1 MPNSFELDGRGPSD
15 RQLFGIGIAVLV
27 VSALLTTVMLVKS
40 TGRLD
45 DYVRVVADLVNVGDG
60 LPQKSDVKYHG
71 VLVGMVDDVVPA
83 AHGKPNYVHIN
94 LKEDYAKSIPASV
107 TARVV
112 PSNVFA
118 VSSVQLVG
126 NGPGS
131 KIRDGAHIPEDKR
144 LPTVLFQ
151 TTVSKLRDL
160 LAAAGRGRD
169 DRSVGIL
176 AALGAATDHRRV
188 SLLNA
193 GAQLNRLLDQ
203 LNSIVSTDT
212 GPSTVSALLDATRG
226 LAQTAPDLLD
236 ALHQAVEPMQT
247 FAETRGQLA
256 SLLSGADYTVGTTRQ
271 SFDNHID
278 QLIRITA
285 DFTPVLGVL
294 AQKSNNFVPA
304 VTKLDNLA
312 NQFMEQVWNPQT
324 NLGNMRAMLTFTP
337 SSTYTRADCPHY
349 GELKGPSCFTAPL
362 IPVRPDLPDVLLP
375 QNYQPPKD
383 LAPPPG
389 TVIGPD
395 GNLVAVG
402 PPLINPTPNLTDPN
416 PPLAPGITPSP
427 PVPGSANPDNPSPG
441 RRRHRNRS
449 NRGSRRWRP
458 RPLGFP
464 SPRSGRRS
472 GATWVPWGA
481 NTNEPCWARSP
492 VDPRRRPPSCCWA
505 RSPAERRCRWRIR
518 PGRPPRLDPGRANEV
533 SRPAHRADAVH
544 DRLADADLAGVC
556 EPAPRRG
563 RRHGPVFGGVQRCV
577 RAARR

>member
-1 MPNSFELDGRGPSD
+1 
-15 RQLFGIGIAVLV
+15 
-27 VSALLTTVMLVKS
+27 
-40 TGRLD
+40 
-45 DYVRVVADLVNVGDG
+45 
-60 LPQKSDVKYHG
+60 
-71 VLVGMVDDVVPA
+71 
-83 AHGKPNYVHIN
+83 
-94 LKEDYAKSIPASV
+94 V

-112 PSNVFA
+112 PGNVFA

-126 NGPGS
+126 NGPGA
-131 KIRDGAHIPEDKR
+131 KIQNGAHILEDKR

-176 AALGAATDHRRV
+176 AAIGAATDHRRI

-193 GAQLNRLLDQ
+193 GSQLNRLLDQ

-212 GPSTVSALLDATRG
+212 GPSTVSALLDASTG

-236 ALHQAVEPMQT
+236 ALRRAVEPMRT

-256 SLLSGADYTVGTTRQ
+256 SLLSGADYTVGTARQ

-278 QLIRITA
+278 QLIQITT

-294 AQKSNNFVPA
+294 AQKSNNFLPA
-304 VTKLDNLA
+304 VVKLDNLA
-312 NQFMEQVWNPQT
+312 NHFMEQAWNPRT
-324 NLGNMRAMLTFTP
+324 NVINMRAMQTFTP

-362 IPVRPDLPDVLLP
+362 IPVRPDLPEVLLP
-375 QNYQPPKD
+375 QNYHPPKD

-402 PPLINPTPNLTDPN
+402 PPLINPNPNLTDPN
-416 PPLAPGITPSP
+416 PPLAPGVTPSP

-441 RRRHRNRS
+441 
-449 NRGSRRWRP
+449 GP
-458 RPLGFP
+458 
-464 SPRSGRRS
+464 
-472 GATWVPWGA
+472 ATPQPHEPWVAPVAPKAPWIPQASFGG
-481 NTNEPCWARSP
+481 N
-492 VDPRRRPPSCCWA
+492 V
-505 RSPAERRCRWRIR
+505 
-518 PGRPPRLDPGRANEV
+518 
-533 SRPAHRADAVH
+533 
-544 DRLADADLAGVC
+544 
-556 EPAPRRG
+556 
-563 RRHGPVFGGVQRCV
+563 GPVGSQYERNMLGVITGAPAS
-577 RAARR
+577 AATQLLLGPVARGTTVSLAHPPGEAK

>member
-1 MPNSFELDGRGPSD
+1 VPNSFELDGRGPSD
-15 RQLFGIGIAVLV
+15 RQLLGCGLGVLV
-27 VSALLTTVMLVKS
+27 IVSLVTAGLLIKS
-40 TGRLD
+40 TGRLN

-71 VLVGMVDDVVPA
+71 VLVGMVNDVVPA
-83 AHGKPNYVHIN
+83 ANGNPNYVQID
-94 LKEDYAKSIPASV
+94 LKPEYAKSIPAAV

-118 VSSVQLVG
+118 VSSVQLLG
-126 NGPGS
+126 NGPGGPS
-131 KIRDGAHIPEDKR
+131 AAIRSGAHIHEDTR

-160 LAAAGRGRD
+160 LAAAGRGRED
-169 DRSVGIL
+169 KSVGIL
-176 AALGAATDHRRV
+176 AALATATDHRRV
-188 SLLNA
+188 TLLNA

-203 LNSIVSTDT
+203 LNSIVSTDA
-212 GPSTVSALLDATRG
+212 GPSTVSALLEATQG
-226 LAQTAPDLLD
+226 LQSTAPDLLD

-256 SLLSGADYTVGTTRQ
+256 SLLDGADHTVGTTYQ
-271 SFDNHID
+271 SFNNHID
-278 QLIRITA
+278 QLIRITS

-294 AQKSNNFVPA
+294 AMKSNNFVPA
-304 VTKLDNLA
+304 VAKLDNLA
-312 NQFMEQVWNPQT
+312 DKFMEQVWIPEK

-362 IPVRPDLPDVLLP
+362 VPVRPDLPEVLLP

-402 PPLINPTPNLTDPN
+402 PPLVNGPPNLTDPN
-416 PPLAPGITPSP
+416 PPLPAWLPPSP

-441 RRRHRNRS
+441 A
-449 NRGSRRWRP
+449 P
-458 RPLGFP
+458 
-464 SPRSGRRS
+464 
-472 GATWVPWGA
+472 ATPQPHQPWVAPVAPKAPWIPQASFGG
-481 NTNEPCWARSP
+481 N
-492 VDPRRRPPSCCWA
+492 V
-505 RSPAERRCRWRIR
+505 
-518 PGRPPRLDPGRANEV
+518 
-533 SRPAHRADAVH
+533 
-544 DRLADADLAGVC
+544 
-556 EPAPRRG
+556 
-563 RRHGPVFGGVQRCV
+563 GPVGSQQERNMLTVITGQPATDATQLLLGPVARGTTVSLTPSAGGQK
-577 RAARR
+577 

>member
-15 RQLFGIGIAVLV
+15 RQLLAIGTAVV
-27 VSALLTTVMLVKS
+27 VVAALLTVAMVVKS
-40 TGRLD
+40 TGRLN

-71 VLVGMVDDVVPA
+71 VLVGMVDGVVPA
-83 AHGKPNYVHIN
+83 SNGKPNYVHID
-94 LKEDYAKSIPASV
+94 LKEEFAKSIPAAV

-126 NGPGS
+126 NGSGS
-131 KIRDGAHIPEDKR
+131 TIRAGAHIPEDTR

-176 AALGAATDHRRV
+176 AALGAATDHRR
-188 SLLNA
+188 STLLNA

-203 LNSIVSTDT
+203 LNSIVGTDA
-212 GPSTVSALLDATRG
+212 GPSTVSALVDAARG

-247 FAETRGQLA
+247 FAETRGQLV
-256 SLLSGADYTVGTTRQ
+256 SLLSGADYTLGTTRQ

-278 QLIRITA
+278 QLIKITA
-285 DFTPVLGVL
+285 DFTPVLGIL
-294 AQKSNNFVPA
+294 AMKSNNFVPA

-312 NQFMEQVWNPQT
+312 NKFMDEVWVPGNDV
-324 NLGNMRAMLTFTP
+324 GNMRAMLSFTP

-362 IPVRPDLPDVLLP
+362 IPVRPDMPEVLLP

-389 TVIGPD
+389 TIIGPD

-402 PPLINPTPNLTDPN
+402 PPLINPIPNLTDPN

-427 PVPGSANPDNPSPG
+427 PVPGSANPDNSSPG
-441 RRRHRNRS
+441 APAP
-449 NRGSRRWRP
+449 GS
-458 RPLGFP
+458 
-464 SPRSGRRS
+464 
-472 GATWVPWGA
+472 
-481 NTNEPCWARSP
+481 
-492 VDPRRRPPSCCWA
+492 PPSW
-505 RSPAERRCRWRIR
+505 
-518 PGRPPRLDPGRANEV
+518 V
-533 SRPAHRADAVH
+533 
-544 DRLADADLAGVC
+544 
-556 EPAPRRG
+556 APVAPKAPWIPQSSYRG
-563 RRHGPVFGGVQRCV
+563 TFGGNVGPVGSQYERNMLSVITGQPATEATELLLGPVARGTTVSLKPGPKSPPGGPK
-577 RAARR
+577 

>member
-15 RQLFGIGIAVLV
+15 RQLFGLGSAVVAL
-27 VSALLTTVMLVKS
+27 SALLTVAMLVKS
-40 TGRLD
+40 TGRLN
-45 DYVRVVADLVNVGDG
+45 DYVRVVADLANVGDG

-71 VLVGMVDDVVPA
+71 VLVGMVNSVTPA
-83 AHGKPNYVHIN
+83 ENGKPNYVHID
-94 LKEDYAKSIPASV
+94 LKEEFAKSIPAAV

-126 NGPGS
+126 NGPGAV
-131 KIRDGAHIPEDKR
+131 IRAGAHIPEDTR

-226 LAQTAPDLLD
+226 LAETAPDLLD
-236 ALHQAVEPMQT
+236 ALHQAVEPMRT
-247 FAETRGQLA
+247 FADTRDQLA
-256 SLLSGADYTVGTTRQ
+256 ALLSGAENTAGTTYQ
-271 SFDNHID
+271 SFNNHID
-278 QLIRITA
+278 QLIRITT

-304 VTKLDNLA
+304 ITKLDNLA
-312 NQFMEQVWNPQT
+312 NQFMEQVWNPRT

-362 IPVRPDLPDVLLP
+362 IPVRPDLPEVLLP
-375 QNYQPPKD
+375 QNYHPPKD

-389 TVIGPD
+389 TTIGPD

-402 PPLINPTPNLTDPN
+402 PPLINPNPNLADPN
-416 PPLAPGITPSP
+416 PPLAPGITPSL

-441 RRRHRNRS
+441 APATPQPHEPWVAPVAPNKAPWIPQASFKPSFGGNVGPVGSQYERNMLGVITGAPATEATELLLGPVA
-449 NRGSRRWRP
+449 RGTTVS
-458 RPLGFP
+458 
-464 SPRSGRRS
+464 
-472 GATWVPWGA
+472 
-481 NTNEPCWARSP
+481 
-492 VDPRRRPPSCCWA
+492 
-505 RSPAERRCRWRIR
+505 
-518 PGRPPRLDPGRANEV
+518 V
-533 SRPAHRADAVH
+533 SR
-544 DRLADADLAGVC
+544 G
-556 EPAPRRG
+556 
-563 RRHGPVFGGVQRCV
+563 GPQ
-577 RAARR
+577 

>member
-1 MPNSFELDGRGPSD
+1 MPNSIELDGRGPTD
-15 RQLFGIGIAVLV
+15 RQLLGIGVAVIV
-27 VSALLTTVMLVKS
+27 VSALITTAMLVKS
-40 TGRLD
+40 TGRLN

-71 VLVGMVDDVVPA
+71 VLVGMVNDVVPA
-83 AHGKPNYVHIN
+83 AHGKPNYVHID
-94 LKEDYAKSIPASV
+94 LKEEYAKSIPASV

-126 NGPGS
+126 KGS
-131 KIRDGAHIPEDKR
+131 GAKIRDGAHILEDKR

-188 SLLNA
+188 TLLNA
-193 GAQLNRLLDQ
+193 GAQLNRALDQ

-212 GPSTVSALLDATRG
+212 GPSTVSALLDATTG

-236 ALHQAVEPMQT
+236 ALHQAVEPMRT
-247 FAETRGQLA
+247 FTESRGQLA

-271 SFDNHID
+271 SLDNHID
-278 QLIRITA
+278 QLIRITT
-285 DFTPVLGVL
+285 DFTPVLGIL

-304 VTKLDNLA
+304 VAKLDNLA
-312 NQFMEQVWNPQT
+312 NQFMEQVWNPRT
-324 NLGNMRAMLTFTP
+324 NVGNMRAMLTFTP

-362 IPVRPDLPDVLLP
+362 IPVRPDLPEVLLP
-375 QNYQPPKD
+375 QNYHPPKD

-441 RRRHRNRS
+441 A
-449 NRGSRRWRP
+449 P
-458 RPLGFP
+458 
-464 SPRSGRRS
+464 
-472 GATWVPWGA
+472 ATPQPHQPWVAPVAPKAPWIPQA
-481 NTNEPCWARSP
+481 SY
-492 VDPRRRPPSCCWA
+492 
-505 RSPAERRCRWRIR
+505 
-518 PGRPPRLDPGRANEV
+518 RASFGGNV
-533 SRPAHRADAVH
+533 
-544 DRLADADLAGVC
+544 
-556 EPAPRRG
+556 
-563 RRHGPVFGGVQRCV
+563 GPVGSQYERNMLGVITGAPATEATELLLGPV
-577 RAARR
+577 ARGTTVSLTHPPGEAK

>member
-1 MPNSFELDGRGPSD
+1 MGKPNSFELDGRGPSD
-15 RQLFGIGIAVLV
+15 RQLLATGVAVLV
-27 VSALLTTVMLVKS
+27 VAALLTVAMVLKS
-40 TGRLD
+40 TGRLN

-71 VLVGMVDDVVPA
+71 VLVGTVNGVVPA
-83 AHGKPNYVHIN
+83 SNGKPNYVHID
-94 LKEDYAKSIPASV
+94 LKEEFAKSIPASV
-107 TARVV
+107 SARVV

-126 NGPGS
+126 SGPGS
-131 KIRDGAHIPEDKR
+131 TIKAGAHIPEDTR

-176 AALGAATDHRRV
+176 AALGAATDHRRGA
-188 SLLNA
+188 LLNA
-193 GAQLNRLLDQ
+193 GAQLNRTLDQ
-203 LNSIVSTDT
+203 LNSIVGSDA
-212 GPSTVSALLDATRG
+212 GPSTVSALVDAARG

-247 FAETRGQLA
+247 FAETRGQLV
-256 SLLSGADYTVGTTRQ
+256 SLLSGADYTLGTTRQ

-278 QLIRITA
+278 QLIRITG
-285 DFTPVLGVL
+285 DFTPVLGIL
-294 AQKSNNFVPA
+294 AMKSNNFVPA

-312 NQFMEQVWNPQT
+312 KKFMDEVWVPGNDV
-324 NLGNMRAMLTFTP
+324 GNMRAMLSFTP
-337 SSTYTRADCPHY
+337 SSTYARADCPHY

-362 IPVRPDLPDVLLP
+362 IPVRPDMPEVLLP

-402 PPLINPTPNLTDPN
+402 PPLINPTPNLVDPN

-441 RRRHRNRS
+441 
-449 NRGSRRWRP
+449 
-458 RPLGFP
+458 
-464 SPRSGRRS
+464 
-472 GATWVPWGA
+472 A
-481 NTNEPCWARSP
+481 
-492 VDPRRRPPSCCWA
+492 
-505 RSPAERRCRWRIR
+505 
-518 PGRPPRLDPGRANEV
+518 
-533 SRPAHRADAVH
+533 
-544 DRLADADLAGVC
+544 
-556 EPAPRRG
+556 PAPGSPPLDAPWVAPFAPKAPWIPQSSYRG
-563 RRHGPVFGGVQRCV
+563 TFGGNVGPVGSQYERNMLSVITGQPATEATELLLGPVARGTTVSLKAPGGPK
-577 RAARR
+577 